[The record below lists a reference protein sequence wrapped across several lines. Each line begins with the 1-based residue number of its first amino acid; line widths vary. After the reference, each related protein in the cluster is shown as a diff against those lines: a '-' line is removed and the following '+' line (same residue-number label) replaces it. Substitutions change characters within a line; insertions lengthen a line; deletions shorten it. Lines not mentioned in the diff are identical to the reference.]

1 MLPHKVLW
9 ISTAE
14 SSKAPI
20 HEFSGLDFNIEFC
33 GGLAHLRAALDESP
47 ADCVVIEGPVAE
59 LDRAD
64 CMEAVHSI
72 YRNIPV
78 VFWDAEMSAGE
89 AARLVRAGAFDCIGY
104 RDGLEA
110 LHDVMS
116 RAVEHGHHCIPSD
129 DRREPWRDLLIG
141 HSRAMET
148 VAETIR
154 LVGPRRCTVLIT
166 GESGTGKEVA
176 ARAIHAASPRA
187 SHPMVAVNCTA
198 LPENLLE
205 AELFGHV
212 KGAFTGAANVR
223 IGRFEQAQGGTI
235 FLDEIGDMP
244 VELQAKLLRVL
255 QEREIQR
262 LGSSE
267 TIRVD
272 VRVIAATN
280 VNLLDRVRQGR
291 FREDLYYRLN
301 VVPFEMPPLR
311 QHTGDIP
318 ELVHHFV
325 RKVCAMEGIPEKQVS
340 PEAIERLKTRPWP
353 GNVRQLENAVEM
365 AVTFGCDN
373 QMLTASDFR
382 LPNPV
387 AHDLIRRQT
396 PLMLEACDE
405 TGNFDSA
412 VSHFERTMIER
423 AMHRACGN
431 KTAAAELLG
440 LKRTTLIMK
449 LRSFEQ
455 SAAMRA
461 S

>member
-9 ISTAE
+9 MSTIQ
-14 SSKAPI
+14 SSAA
-20 HEFSGLDFNIEFC
+20 HADEFSGLDFNIEFYS
-33 GGLAHLRAALDESP
+33 GIANLRDALDERP
-47 ADCVVIEGPVAE
+47 ADCVVIEGPVAGPN
-59 LDRAD
+59 RAD
-64 CMEAVHSI
+64 CLEAVHSV
-72 YRNIPV
+72 YRGIPV

-104 RDGLEA
+104 RDGMET
-110 LHDVMS
+110 LHDVIS
-116 RAVEHGHHCIPSD
+116 RAVEHGHHCIQSGGGN
-129 DRREPWRDLLIG
+129 EPWRNLLIG
-141 HSRAMET
+141 CSRAMET

-187 SHPMVAVNCTA
+187 SRPMVAVNCTA

-212 KGAFTGAANVR
+212 KGAFTGAAGVR
-223 IGRFEQAQGGTI
+223 IGRFEQAQGGTV
-235 FLDEIGDMP
+235 FLDEVGDMP
-244 VELQAKLLRVL
+244 IELQAKLLRVL

-280 VNLLDRVRQGR
+280 VNLLDRVRQGK

-301 VVPFEMPPLR
+301 VFPFEMPPLR
-311 QHTGDIP
+311 QHIGDIP

-340 PEAIERLKTRPWP
+340 PEAIEGLKARAWP

-365 AVTFGCDN
+365 AVTFGGDN
-373 QMLTASDFR
+373 RMLSAFDFR

-387 AHDLIRRQT
+387 AHDVIRRQT
-396 PLMLEACDE
+396 PLTLEACDE
-405 TGNFDSA
+405 TGDFDSA
-412 VSHFERTMIER
+412 VTRFERTMIER
-423 AMHRACGN
+423 AMNRASGN